1 MGPPVRLRAAVN
13 GWCLVKGKS
22 FAFTS
27 HYSRDTSDP
36 ESAATRMID
45 DLELSRGAG
54 PDTHVRHRVL
64 AFTVALAAVTYLDR
78 VCISRAEAEVSRDLG
93 LSKAQMSYVFSAFTI
108 AYALFEIPSGSWGD
122 RIGPRRVLT
131 RIVIWWSTFTIAT
144 AAAFNYASMLVI
156 RFLFGMGEAGAFPNA
171 SRTISRW
178 FPASERGTA
187 QGIFFAGA
195 HLGGG
200 LTPIL
205 VGALLIVLPWRLIF
219 VLFGMVG
226 FVWAWAWFRWF
237 RDEPADHPDV
247 SESERKY
254 IESGRETSQAHR
266 LDIAAL
272 GRILADRNVILLCLM
287 YFTQAYGFYFNITWI
302 TTYLREARGFSGF
315 LLGFLA
321 GLPLILSA
329 AADLTGGLA
338 TDRLR
343 QRYGLRAGRCWIG
356 GASLLV
362 AGLSMWA
369 GAAAEGA
376 LAAALLIAI
385 SGAADSF
392 LLGAAWGTCLDIA
405 GPHAGLVTGAMNTA
419 GQIGAFLSP
428 IILGRFIKEGAEDW
442 ATPLYIAGAL
452 YITGAACWLFI
463 DPRRAISGV
472 LDEKSSRTGSAP

>member
-1 MGPPVRLRAAVN
+1 MGM
-13 GWCLVKGKS
+13 S
-22 FAFTS
+22 
-27 HYSRDTSDP
+27 DDP
-36 ESAATRMID
+36 EPIHGVGT
-45 DLELSRGAG
+45 
-54 PDTHVRHRVL
+54 DTYVRYRVL

-93 LSKAQMSYVFSAFTI
+93 LSSQQMSYVFSAFTI
-108 AYALFEIPSGSWGD
+108 AYALFEIPSGTWGD

-131 RIVIWWSTFTIAT
+131 RIVVWWSTFTMAT
-144 AAAFNYASMLVI
+144 AAAFNYASMLAV

-171 SRTISRW
+171 SKTFSRW

-219 VLFGMVG
+219 VLSGMVG
-226 FVWAWAWFRWF
+226 FIWALAWYRWF
-237 RDEPADHPDV
+237 RDDPAEHPAV

-254 IESGRETSQAHR
+254 IESGREPSVPHR
-266 LDIAAL
+266 VDAAIL
-272 GRILADRNVILLCLM
+272 GRILTDRNVILLCLM

-302 TTYLREARGFSGF
+302 TRYLREARGFSGF
-315 LLGFLA
+315 YLGFLA

-329 AADLTGGLA
+329 LADLTGGVA

-343 QRYGLRAGRCWIG
+343 MRYGLRAGRCWIG

-362 AGLSMWA
+362 AGVSMIA
-369 GAAAEGA
+369 GAAAEDA
-376 LAAALLIAI
+376 LTAALLIAI

-392 LLGAAWGTCLDIA
+392 LLGATWGTCLDIA

-428 IILGRFIKEGAEDW
+428 IILARFLTEGAADW
-442 ATPLYIAGAL
+442 ATPLYLEGAL
-452 YITGAACWLFI
+452 YIAGAACWLFI
-463 DPRRAISGV
+463 DPARPIPVV
-472 LDEKSSRTGSAP
+472 LDEKASRLSQ